1 MNVTLIS
8 QDPLKVKTGCLIV
21 GIGKNGRLTPT
32 AKALDEASKG
42 AVTKYIE
49 SGDIHTCVGHTALFH
64 GFAGCK
70 AERVLFV
77 GIGKEPM
84 TQKEWLKAVNTGLKA
99 AYTAKTVTLCCNEW
113 IAEDDEFWLVQLASQ
128 AALTAFD
135 KPVSLKTKEIP
146 WKAPEEVQI
155 VVKGD
160 AEELEAASDV
170 GLAVSFGMKI
180 AKHLGDLPAN
190 VCTPSYFAEFT
201 QNFVKDAAKDKAP
214 ISCKVFD
221 ADDLVK
227 LNMGCFLGVAQGSH
241 EEPKMVRIDYK
252 GGKKHDKPVVLI
264 GKGLTFDSG
273 GISIKPA
280 AGMDEMKYDMSGA
293 ASVLGTIAAA
303 ASLGLPINVTGLV
316 GCTENMPGGGAV
328 KPGDI
333 LRAYNGKTVEVL
345 NTDAEGRL
353 VLCDLLAYA
362 ADKLDPELMIDVCT
376 LTGACVVALGND
388 FTGLF
393 SNRDD
398 LAYDLLDAGEM
409 AMDYAWRM
417 PLAPEFTRALDSNFA
432 DLTNVSGARWGGAC
446 TAAAFLECFVGDTPW
461 AHLDIAGTGY
471 KSGKEK
477 GSTGRP
483 VPLLLNYLIAH
494 SFAEDE
500 E

>member
-1 MNVTLIS
+1 
-8 QDPLKVKTGCLIV
+8 
-21 GIGKNGRLTPT
+21 
-32 AKALDEASKG
+32 
-42 AVTKYIE
+42 
-49 SGDIHTCVGHTALFH
+49 
-64 GFAGCK
+64 
-70 AERVLFV
+70 
-77 GIGKEPM
+77 
-84 TQKEWLKAVNTGLKA
+84 
-99 AYTAKTVTLCCNEW
+99 
-113 IAEDDEFWLVQLASQ
+113 
-128 AALTAFD
+128 
-135 KPVSLKTKEIP
+135 
-146 WKAPEEVQI
+146 
-155 VVKGD
+155 
-160 AEELEAASDV
+160 
-170 GLAVSFGMKI
+170 
-180 AKHLGDLPAN
+180 
-190 VCTPSYFAEFT
+190 
-201 QNFVKDAAKDKAP
+201 
-214 ISCKVFD
+214 
-221 ADDLVK
+221 
-227 LNMGCFLGVAQGSH
+227 
-241 EEPKMVRIDYK
+241 
-252 GGKKHDKPVVLI
+252 
-264 GKGLTFDSG
+264 
-273 GISIKPA
+273 
-280 AGMDEMKYDMSGA
+280 MKYDMSGA

-432 DLTNVSGARWGGAC
+432 DLANVSGARWGGAC